1 MGNCCRKSV
10 SSTAVWADDDWE
22 TLGDHHKMVLFDAD
36 AGEDHH
42 GVVGVSGGGEGDDDD
57 SSSSDDKDRLLPP
70 AAAGREVKIKVSRRE
85 LEELM
90 SRVEM
95 QGLSSEQILARLISS
110 AGAAGLFADEDDHHR
125 HWRPVLQSIPE
136 V

>member
-22 TLGDHHKMVLFDAD
+22 TLGDDNHKMVLFDAD

-42 GVVGVSGGGEGDDDD
+42 GVVGVSGGG
-57 SSSSDDKDRLLPP
+57 
-70 AAAGREVKIKVSRRE
+70 AAASGREVKIKVSRRE

>member
-22 TLGDHHKMVLFDAD
+22 TLGDDNHKMVLFDAD

-42 GVVGVSGGGEGDDDD
+42 GVVGVSGGGGEGDDDD
-57 SSSSDDKDRLLPP
+57 SSSS
-70 AAAGREVKIKVSRRE
+70 ASGREVKIKVSRRE